1 MNLGAFSIS
10 LAVADLEASRTFYE
24 ALGFRAT
31 GGDAD
36 EGWLILKN
44 GPAIIGLFQGMFER
58 NIITLNPGLDQDM
71 SRTDEF
77 TDVRAVQAALQ
88 AAGIEPTE
96 PTEPDATGPAHIV
109 VTDPDGNPVMVDQ
122 FFDLPGTPDEG

>member
-10 LAVADLEASRTFYE
+10 LAVADLDRSRTFYE
-24 ALGFRAT
+24 ALGFAVV
-31 GGDAD
+31 GGDDA

-44 GPAIIGLFQGMFER
+44 GSAIVGLFKGMFER

-71 SRTDEF
+71 SRTDDF
-77 TDVRAVQAALQ
+77 TDVRTVQAALR

-96 PTEPDATGPAHIV
+96 PTDVDGTGPAHVV
-109 VTDPDGNPVMVDQ
+109 VTDPDGNPVMIDQ
-122 FFDLPGTPDEG
+122 FFDLPASASED